1 MYDLPSME
9 HVSKVAVDEA
19 VVKSQAKPRIVYE
32 NTDAPRRDLKS
43 SA

>member
-1 MYDLPSME
+1 ME

-19 VVKSQAKPRIVYE
+19 VVRGEAKPFIVYE
-32 NTDAPRRDLKS
+32 NADAPRRDLKS